1 VTLPPQPERSA
12 DEQRRPSIELVA
24 ANIGFIVLVASI
36 VWGVLSRY
44 VTESP
49 ATWVEEVSSI
59 AFTWVV
65 FVGAA
70 EVHRRGK
77 HVSVDLLTAFL
88 PARLRAGLAAVVS
101 LFVALY
107 CFYVAYLGAL
117 QTIASNTA
125 FTSMLR
131 IPLSVPYAGLT
142 LGLILMGLRS
152 LQRLARQLRPA

>member
-1 VTLPPQPERSA
+1 MTLPGDPSDDRG
-12 DEQRRPSIELVA
+12 RRLSFELVA
-24 ANIGFIVLVASI
+24 MNVGFVVLVGSI

-70 EVHRRGK
+70 EVHRRGR
-77 HVSVDLLTAFL
+77 HVRVDLLTSLL
-88 PARLRAGLAAVVS
+88 PARIRPAQDAAVEI
-101 LFVALY
+101 FVALY
-107 CFYVAYLGAL
+107 CFYVAWLGL
-117 QTIASNTA
+117 QQTIASNSAT
-125 FTSMLR
+125 TSMLG

-142 LGLILMGLRS
+142 LGFLLMALRS
-152 LQRLARQLRPA
+152 VQQLLRRRRRG